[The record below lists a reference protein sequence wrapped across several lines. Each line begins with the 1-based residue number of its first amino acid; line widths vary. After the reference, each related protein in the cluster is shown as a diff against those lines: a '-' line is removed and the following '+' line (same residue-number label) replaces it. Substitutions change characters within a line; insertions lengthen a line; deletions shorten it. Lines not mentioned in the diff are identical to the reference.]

1 MQQPSHRGF
10 TLIELMIAVAIVAI
24 LAAVA
29 LPAYNEYI
37 KRSRVPVGLDALSA
51 YAIRM
56 EQYYQDNATYGNSD
70 TTACALAAPTGVDN
84 FGFAC
89 TLASK
94 TEYKLT
100 ATGSGVLSGYTYSI
114 DYAGT
119 RKTEAHPKGTPTG
132 NCWSTRGSTC
142 EG

>member
-1 MQQPSHRGF
+1 MHQPSHRGF

-24 LAAVA
+24 LAKIA
-29 LPAYNEYI
+29 LPAYTDYL
-37 KRSRVPVGLDALSA
+37 KRSRVPAGLDALSA

-56 EQYYQDNATYGNSD
+56 EQYFQDNASYATSG
-70 TTACALAAPTGVDN
+70 ACALTVPSGVDS
-84 FGFAC
+84 FSFSCALTG
-89 TLASK
+89 T
-94 TEYKLT
+94 TQYKLT
-100 ATGSGVLSGYTYSI
+100 ATGSGRLVGYTYSI

-119 RKTEAHPKGTPTG
+119 RKTEAHPKGTPST

>member
-1 MQQPSHRGF
+1 MPQLSHRGF

-24 LAAVA
+24 LAKIA
-29 LPAYNEYI
+29 LPAYTDYL
-37 KRSRVPVGLDALSA
+37 KRSRVPAGLDALSA

-56 EQYYQDNATYGNSD
+56 EQYYQDNGSYASSN
-70 TTACALAAPTGVDN
+70 ACAHAVPSGVDS
-84 FGFAC
+84 FSFSC
-89 TLASK
+89 TLTS
-94 TEYKLT
+94 TTQYKLT
-100 ATGSGVLSGYTYSI
+100 ATGSGRLAGYNYSI

-119 RKTEAHPKGTPTG
+119 RKTEAHPKGTPTS

>member
-1 MQQPSHRGF
+1 MPQLSHRGF

-24 LAAVA
+24 LAKIA
-29 LPAYNEYI
+29 LPAYTDYL
-37 KRSRVPVGLDALSA
+37 KRSRVPAGLDALSA

-56 EQYYQDNATYGNSD
+56 EQYYQDNGSYASSN
-70 TTACALAAPTGVDN
+70 ACALAVPSGVDS
-84 FGFAC
+84 FSFSC
-89 TLASK
+89 TL
-94 TEYKLT
+94 TGTTQYKLT
-100 ATGSGVLSGYTYSI
+100 ATGSGRLAGYSYSI

-119 RKTEAHPKGTPTG
+119 RKTDTHPKGIPSS